1 MIDHNTYTRPIL
13 LGTIVGII
21 VFCILFCLVGLSPLV
36 SSEYILTCI
45 EGEEQRNLLINLSKL
60 EGMVFTLQRVIPI
73 YGSLIIAVILFLTWS
88 QTGIAKSTAIDEI
101 NDNFKNYKDRIEEL
115 FDQANDLTQKIQMK
129 YDAICSLAGK
139 AISLDDLVNTINSKT
154 NDGKAD

>member
-1 MIDHNTYTRPIL
+1 MIERNTNIKPALI
-13 LGTIVGII
+13 GTIIGII
-21 VFCILFCLVGLSPLV
+21 VFCILFCLIGLNPLV
-36 SSEYILTCI
+36 SSEYTLTCV

-115 FDQANDLTQKIQMK
+115 FNQANDLTQKIQMK
-129 YDAICSLAGK
+129 HDAIWSLAEK
-139 AISLDDLVNTINSKT
+139 PISLDDLVNTINSKT
-154 NDGKAD
+154 NDGEAD